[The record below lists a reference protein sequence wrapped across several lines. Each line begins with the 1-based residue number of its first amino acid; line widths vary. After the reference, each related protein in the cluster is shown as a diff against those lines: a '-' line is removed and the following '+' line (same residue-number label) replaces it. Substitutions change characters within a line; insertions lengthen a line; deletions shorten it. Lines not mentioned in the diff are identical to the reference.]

1 MIEKQN
7 ILLSHLNSHFV
18 TLDIYSKRRQMEIE
32 RRFLNHVND
41 NYSRLVN
48 TANLMFNNSKK
59 KIEFSPDIF
68 NDTIIKCYE
77 RLKIKKFMKDESPKG
92 MDNYFLKSLYLN
104 TMMEKRYAYI
114 KKRNANVDVNELLS
128 NRDNGDDRTHKKLVS
143 DLYTDFS
150 VLYIMMQVEKN
161 FDQQHFYLYRLKTLC
176 EMTYKQ
182 VCDKTQVKGARN
194 MILEVNQ
201 WVKDNIKR
209 EEIDKT
215 FQELYGEI
223 IQ

>member
-7 ILLSHLNSHFV
+7 ILLSHINSHF
-18 TLDIYSKRRQMEIE
+18 TLDIYSKTRQMEIE

-77 RLKIKKFMKDESPKG
+77 LLEKKKSMKDESPKG

-104 TMMEKRYAYI
+104 TMMEKRYAYV
-114 KKRNANVDVNELLS
+114 KKRSHDIDVNTVLS
-128 NRDNGDDRTHKKLVS
+128 SRDNGDSQVQSKLVK
-143 DLYTDFS
+143 DLKTDFS
-150 VLYIMMQVEKN
+150 VLYIMMQVEEH

-176 EMTYKQ
+176 EMTYKDI
-182 VCDKTQVKGARN
+182 CNKTQIKGARN
-194 MILEVNQ
+194 MIIEVRTWIQN
-201 WVKDNIKR
+201 NIKK
-209 EEIDKT
+209 EDIDKAFYET
-215 FQELYGEI
+215 YGDLI
-223 IQ
+223 

>member
-7 ILLSHLNSHFV
+7 ILLSHINSHF
-18 TLDIYSKRRQMEIE
+18 TLDIYSKTRQMEIE

-59 KIEFSPDIF
+59 KIEFSEDIF

-77 RLKIKKFMKDESPKG
+77 LLEKKKSMKDESPKG

-104 TMMEKRYAYI
+104 TMMEKRYAYV
-114 KKRNANVDVNELLS
+114 KKRSHDIDVNSVLS
-128 NRDNGDDRTHKKLVS
+128 SRDNGDSQVQSKLVK
-143 DLYTDFS
+143 DLKTDFS
-150 VLYIMMQVEKN
+150 VLYIMMQVEEH

-176 EMTYKQ
+176 EMTYKDI
-182 VCDKTQVKGARN
+182 CNKTQIKGARN
-194 MILEVNQ
+194 MIIEVRTWIQN
-201 WVKDNIKR
+201 NIKK
-209 EEIDKT
+209 EDIDKAFYET
-215 FQELYGEI
+215 YGDLI
-223 IQ
+223 

>member
-7 ILLSHLNSHFV
+7 ILLSHINSHF
-18 TLDIYSKRRQMEIE
+18 TLDIYSKTRQMEIE
-32 RRFLNHVND
+32 RRFLNHIND

-77 RLKIKKFMKDESPKG
+77 LLEKKKSMKDESPKG

-104 TMMEKRYAYI
+104 TMMEKRYAYV
-114 KKRNANVDVNELLS
+114 KKRSHDIDVNSVLS
-128 NRDNGDDRTHKKLVS
+128 SRDNGDSQVQSKLVK
-143 DLYTDFS
+143 DLKTDFS
-150 VLYIMMQVEKN
+150 VLYIMMQVEEH

-176 EMTYKQ
+176 EMTYKDI
-182 VCDKTQVKGARN
+182 CNKTQIKGARN
-194 MILEVNQ
+194 MIIEVRTWIQN
-201 WVKDNIKR
+201 NIKK
-209 EEIDKT
+209 EDIDKAFYET
-215 FQELYGEI
+215 YGDLI
-223 IQ
+223 

>member
-7 ILLSHLNSHFV
+7 ILLSHINSHFIA
-18 TLDIYSKRRQMEIE
+18 LDIYSKTRQMEIE
-32 RRFLNHVND
+32 RRFLNHIND

-77 RLKIKKFMKDESPKG
+77 LLEKKKSMKDESPKG

-104 TMMEKRYAYI
+104 TMMEKRYAYV
-114 KKRNANVDVNELLS
+114 KKRSHDIDVNTVLS
-128 NRDNGDDRTHKKLVS
+128 SRDNGDSQVQSKLVK
-143 DLYTDFS
+143 DLKTDFS
-150 VLYIMMQVEKN
+150 VLYIMMQVEEH

-176 EMTYKQ
+176 EMTYKDI
-182 VCDKTQVKGARN
+182 CNKTQIKGARN
-194 MILEVNQ
+194 MIIEVRTWIQN
-201 WVKDNIKR
+201 NIKK
-209 EEIDKT
+209 EDIDKAFYET
-215 FQELYGEI
+215 YGDLI
-223 IQ
+223 